1 MRRTILVLLLAGA
14 PLLPSRAAAQ
24 CETPNLLI
32 VLDKSSS
39 MITGTVPD
47 GGTKWDAARAAVST
61 ITGRFDTGI
70 DFGLLVFP
78 NPNHCDVSTVAV
90 PVGPGTAAAV
100 AGFLADPPPTAGN
113 YTPMWQALDVAAAY
127 APMSDAAKRRIA
139 VLVTD
144 GWQWCDPYDPTTR
157 FLPVEHAAALRAT
170 GTTVYV
176 VGFGGA
182 VDALQ
187 AAGYALREAYQIAFG
202 GLLALQTMSWLW
214 FLRKA

>member
-1 MRRTILVLLLAGA
+1 MTHFRTRSLALRLALTLAASAAALATPRAARAQCDAPSLLL
-14 PLLPSRAAAQ
+14 
-24 CETPNLLI
+24 

-139 VLVTD
+139 D
-144 GWQWCDPYDPTTR
+144 GDPSP
-157 FLPVEHAAALRAT
+157 L
-170 GTTVYV
+170 
-176 VGFGGA
+176 
-182 VDALQ
+182 
-187 AAGYALREAYQIAFG
+187 
-202 GLLALQTMSWLW
+202 S
-214 FLRKA
+214 